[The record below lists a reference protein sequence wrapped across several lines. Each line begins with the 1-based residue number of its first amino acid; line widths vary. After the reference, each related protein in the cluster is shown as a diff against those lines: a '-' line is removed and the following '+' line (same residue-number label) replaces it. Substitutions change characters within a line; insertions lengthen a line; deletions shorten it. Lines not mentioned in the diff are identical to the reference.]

1 MRVKIETLPVRNG
14 HIHFVPISSVK
25 TLSLA
30 FVVPA
35 GSASESRDEAGVAH
49 LIEHVAFKGTK
60 NFDEF
65 TLKFSLEV
73 VGGSLN
79 AFTTKDFTVY
89 LAKVPYSHHE
99 RAIEV
104 LSEIVFHPLFDERSI
119 ELEKSV
125 IVEEIKTYDE
135 DHESRVQD
143 LFAET
148 YLEEPYSRP
157 VSGYKETVEKLT
169 RQKVL
174 DFHSAHYG
182 SVEIIAVGKVTKNVL
197 EKLIETLERHNREVD
212 PANVEL
218 CFKPEGINCEAK
230 NDLTQIHMIGG
241 TRLDFGVMC
250 EDYPAFMVLSTLL
263 GSGMSSVLFTRMREQ
278 LGLVYD
284 VELVN
289 QLWNDRGIF
298 GVYACTSLDKLE
310 RYVEELRRIMR
321 EDISKD
327 QFNYGKQRLIGKLQM
342 ITESVSSVFG
352 YVIEFIIAK
361 GRPVL
366 IDEMLKKIDAVTLKR
381 VRALWREISE
391 RTWHW
396 SCVVPAVSEG
406 MVVKTL
412 GT

>member
-1 MRVKIETLPVRNG
+1 MKIETLPVRNG
-14 HIHFVPISSVK
+14 HFHFVPVPSVK

-35 GSASESRDEAGVAH
+35 GSASESPNEAGVAH
-49 LIEHVAFKGTK
+49 LIEHVAFKGTEK
-60 NFDEF
+60 FDEF

-73 VGGSLN
+73 VGGGLN

-104 LSEIVFHPLFDERSI
+104 LSEIVFRPLFDERSI

-135 DHESRVQD
+135 DYESRVQD

-157 VSGYKETVEKLT
+157 VIGYKETVEKLT
-169 RQKVL
+169 RHRVL
-174 DFHSAHYG
+174 NFHSTHYG
-182 SVEIIAVGKVTKNVL
+182 NVEIVAVGKITKNVL
-197 EKLIETLERHNREVD
+197 EKLTQILERHNKEVD
-212 PANVEL
+212 PLDVSPR
-218 CFKPEGINCEAK
+218 FKPEGISCEAK

-241 TRLDFGVMC
+241 TFLDFGVTS
-250 EDYPAFMVLSTLL
+250 ERYPAFMVLSTLL
-263 GSGMSSVLFTRMREQ
+263 GSGMSSVLFTRIREQ

-298 GVYACTSLDKLE
+298 GVYACASPDKLE
-310 RYVEELRRIMR
+310 RYVEELRKIMK

-327 QFNYGKQRLIGKLQM
+327 QFDYGKQRLIGKLQM
-342 ITESVSSVFG
+342 ITESVSGIFG
-352 YVIEFIIAK
+352 YVIESIISR
-361 GRPVL
+361 GRPVPL
-366 IDEMLKKIDAVTLKR
+366 DEMLKRVDAVTLR
-381 VRALWREISE
+381 QVRSLWREISE
-391 RTWHW
+391 RAWHW
-396 SCVVPAVSEG
+396 SCVVPVGSEDQ
-406 MVVKTL
+406 VVKVL
-412 GT
+412 GS